1 MSEYSIYERIRT
13 QKGYTNADVS
23 KGTGIG
29 QSTFSD
35 WKKGRSE
42 PKMEKLTKIANFLDV
57 SVAFLMYGETDYI
70 ITPPA
75 PREETELVEDM
86 KSRVAKYDLDVAIVE
101 KFMTLPVDKKEFI
114 LKLIETWGVK

>member
-75 PREETELVEDM
+75 PREESELVEDM
-86 KSRVAKYDLDVAIVE
+86 KTRVAKYDLDVAIVE